1 MEEKKSGYIEIK
13 NLEVYVLARELSF
26 VGWEI
31 YEQLKWQEKK
41 IIGDQFITSTN
52 SVGANIVEGYR
63 RFHYLERIKFYLNAR
78 ASLAECSDHWID
90 LMYIRK
96 QVSANEYQK
105 YKAISSRLSMKL
117 ANFIAASRKAKMREE
132 KHENN

>member
-1 MEEKKSGYIEIK
+1 MEYSGYRK
-13 NLEVYVLARELSF
+13 LNVYLKSHALVLLVYKVTKTFPKDELF
-26 VGWEI
+26 C
-31 YEQLKWQEKK
+31 L
-41 IIGDQFITSTN
+41 TSQMRRCSI
-52 SVGANIVEGYR
+52 SVPANIVEGYR